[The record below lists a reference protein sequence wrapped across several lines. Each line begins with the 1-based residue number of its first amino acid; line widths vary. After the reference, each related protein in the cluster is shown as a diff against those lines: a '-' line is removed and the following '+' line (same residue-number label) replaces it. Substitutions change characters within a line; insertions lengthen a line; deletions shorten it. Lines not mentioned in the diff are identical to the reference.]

1 MSIRD
6 YRNEIPPRAYVFM
19 CLAFIAGII
28 TGIVVLG
35 LVSVWVMNQ
44 QQRKPV
50 AVVMIAGAEDDC
62 LYRYDGHDLREV
74 VGVEVDGRHRVECRY

>member
-6 YRNEIPPRAYVFM
+6 YRNEIPPRAYIYM
-19 CLAFIAGII
+19 CLAFIAGLI
-28 TGIVVLG
+28 TGIIVLG
-35 LVSVWVMNQ
+35 VVSVVVMKQ
-44 QQRKPV
+44 QQKPV

-74 VGVEVDGRHRVECRY
+74 VGVEVDGQHRVECRY